1 MVLSFGYSNNFF
13 VILQILSSV
22 LEINMYSLINSKVFG
37 VAIGDKKISAIQ
49 VERFYDCKHTNE

>member
-1 MVLSFGYSNNFF
+1 
-13 VILQILSSV
+13 V